1 MDDSFYTLYTYA
13 IQDKYRQSNGKMN
26 TNLLLQAGRLE
37 NESNQM
43 VILAVNL
50 GLRNRWPISAYQPAI
65 SGIGAGHRTKGRF

>member
-50 GLRNRWPISAYQPAI
+50 GLRNRCRVKGGSIA
-65 SGIGAGHRTKGRF
+65 GGRRERIGLA